1 MAVTRLGQWP
11 FEQNYPQSP
20 AQLDRGLMQR
30 WGDVYTFGEGSTKP
44 FTGSR
49 SMQFQSR
56 ANAGYGI
63 PISSG
68 SDDLRV
74 GWFWSASLLESFDGD
89 YVRLMESNNET
100 NLLDVYLMQ
109 STWSLQLRINE
120 VMVQEVSLTKFP
132 HFMDERGVYTHH
144 SFHLLGGSRF
154 VYTIDGRPAFD
165 YSDAS
170 VPTGIEYIW
179 MMENFGWGYTQYVDD
194 LYMEDVAGES
204 YAVPQSYRYF
214 PSFVDADGTSQDWAG
229 YPNSGNDYEK
239 VDDPGVD
246 DEETYVW
253 TPSANSTEMFDTAAV
268 TIAVMAATN
277 YPTVVSAIPWALARK
292 RDVSKASQMRMKAD
306 DGVAVTDG
314 SDKNLPGFYGELWD
328 RFLLDPQS
336 NPWDLAS
343 FDACEFGFESR
354 GVV

>member
-20 AQLDRGLMQR
+20 AQADRGLMQR
-30 WGDVYTFGEGSTKP
+30 YGDLYTFGEGSTKP

-49 SMQFQSR
+49 SLEFQNR
-56 ANAGYGI
+56 ANAGFGL
-63 PISSG
+63 PIAAT

-74 GWFWSASLLESFDGD
+74 GWFWSANVPDSSDD
-89 YVRLMESNNET
+89 AYVRLMESNNST
-100 NLLDVYLMQ
+100 ALLSIYLEKT
-109 STWSLQLRINE
+109 TWTLQLY
-120 VMVQEVSLTKFP
+120 VAGAVVQEVSLTKFP
-132 HFMDERGVYTHH
+132 HFLDQRGVYTHH

-154 VYTIDGRPAFD
+154 VYTIDGRTALD

-170 VPTGIEYIW
+170 VPTGVEYVW
-179 MMENFGWGYTQYVDD
+179 LMENFGWGYTQYIDD
-194 LYMEDVAGES
+194 LYIEDVAGES
-204 YAVPQSYRYF
+204 YAIPQSYRYF
-214 PSFVDADGTSQDWAG
+214 PSIVDGDGGSQDWAG
-229 YPNSGNDYEK
+229 YPVGGNDYEK

-246 DEETYVW
+246 DDDTYVW
-253 TPSANSTEMFDTAAV
+253 IGAANSVEMFNTAAI
-268 TIAVMAATN
+268 TTAVMAVTN
-277 YPTVVSAIPWALARK
+277 YPTLVSAIPWALARK
-292 RDVSKASQMRMKAD
+292 RDVSKASQIRMKAD
-306 DGVAVTDG
+306 DGVGITSG

-336 NPWDLAS
+336 ASWNLAN